1 MVLAPLSSESGAL
14 SSVPDTGYI
23 GCATRWFDKTILSDG
38 TINTATHL
46 RFNVPDVDSWSFGF
60 VYHTGDGGASFNA
73 TFLHSPPSTSNV
85 HAIHWTA
92 APDTPIDVLNESV
105 EPRLMRSEGNVL
117 VFRTSEHGAFLRL
130 NNATVFRVPASDLA
144 RQTGYAEVCVG
155 FYNYESEP
163 YSVAYS
169 DLRRDFARKDD
180 AGTLLH
186 DGGTDGYVSCN
197 QLVLSTRTTSAWGL
211 FDFVAPAT
219 GRWSLA
225 LRYHENARRGAVTR
239 TAIGMDGAGAFYSHN
254 HWLRG
259 ELDPVEV
266 TGEFSRWL
274 IRRGRDALNTVE
286 FELRPEGFWLRLNGE
301 QIIGLP
307 ADALRPYPG
316 RLEVCAGQFQEET
329 ERYQIRYSDLWAW
342 VP

>member
-1 MVLAPLSSESGAL
+1 MVLAPLSSDSGSL
-14 SSVPDTGYI
+14 KHMPGRGFL

-38 TINTATHL
+38 TINTATHV
-46 RFNVPDVDSWSFGF
+46 RFEVPDVESWSFGF
-60 VYHTGDGGASFNA
+60 TYHTSGDGRSFNA
-73 TFLHSPPSTSNV
+73 TLLHTLPDSARV
-85 HAIHWTA
+85 YAKHWTISA
-92 APDTPIDVLNESV
+92 GGTPEFLEESV
-105 EPRLMRSEGNVL
+105 DPGLVRLGENVL
-117 VFRTSEHGAFLRL
+117 VFRTSESGAFLRL
-130 NNATVFRVPASDLA
+130 NDETVIRVPASNLT
-144 RQTGYAEVCVG
+144 RRTGYAEVCVG
-155 FYNYESEP
+155 FYRFETEP

-180 AGTLLH
+180 SGTVLH

-197 QLVLSTRTTSAWGL
+197 QLVLSTRTSSAWGL

-219 GRWSLA
+219 DKWSLA

-239 TAIGMDGAGAFYSHN
+239 TAIGWDGSSTFYSHN

-259 ELDPVEV
+259 EIAPDEV
-266 TGEFSRWL
+266 TGEFNRWL

-286 FELRPEGFWLRLNGE
+286 FELRPDGFWLRLNGE
-301 QIIGLP
+301 QIISLP

-316 RLEVCAGQFQEET
+316 RLEVCAGQFQGET